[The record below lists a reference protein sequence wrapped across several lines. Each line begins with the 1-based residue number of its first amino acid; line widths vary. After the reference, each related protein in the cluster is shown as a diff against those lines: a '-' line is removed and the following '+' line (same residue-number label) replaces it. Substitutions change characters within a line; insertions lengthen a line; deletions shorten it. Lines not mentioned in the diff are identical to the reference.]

1 MNLRPSQTL
10 GTPKLGILLEA
21 GSGEQKTLCVEI
33 MAVLVHVFRDHRGGS
48 MNSRVLHLLLN
59 DQKRKN
65 NLQD

>member
-33 MAVLVHVFRDHRGGS
+33 MAVLSSCVQGPPGWV
-48 MNSRVLHLLLN
+48 
-59 DQKRKN
+59 KE
-65 NLQD
+65 